1 MTFYYRVANLF
12 REFDAQMGAGFRMEK
27 ENGARRSKLQ
37 MKRPLLIQ
45 TEDPRCVF
53 GINQRDFK
61 AAASRSAVIGTEGDT
76 DSDVAS
82 GFVFRFNRKP
92 ESPCAKP
99 ERTGPGRP
107 RRASEKQSFEMNHG

>member
-1 MTFYYRVANLF
+1 
-12 REFDAQMGAGFRMEK
+12 MGAGFRMEK
-27 ENGARRSKLQ
+27 ENGAPRSKLQ
-37 MKRPLLIQ
+37 TKRPLLIQ

-61 AAASRSAVIGTEGDT
+61 AGASRSAVIGTGVDA

-82 GFVFRFNRKP
+82 GFAFPFNRKP
-92 ESPCAKP
+92 QSPCVKP

-107 RRASEKQSFEMNHG
+107 RRPSEKQAFEMNHGRG